1 MNLQEAEATIA
12 RLEQEL
18 TELRQDSQRLA
29 ASFVRMRDLAIEY
42 CHVTDKFGGDDYFH
56 APRRRARM
64 ALEDTFRQTMMQ
76 LAEAQSH
83 AWKIRGVAIARMV
96 FSDPERYGR
105 LSVEEIVSKLD
116 WIEQRIREG
125 ALA

>member
-18 TELRQDSQRLA
+18 TELQQESQRLA

-42 CHVTDKFGGDDYFH
+42 CAATDKFGGDDHFH

-64 ALEDTFRQTMMQ
+64 ALEDTFRQTMKQ

-116 WIEQRIREG
+116 WIEQKIREG